1 MVNTL
6 FLYLSPLYVTFRK
19 TNTLNLQVVYLDVLL
34 MWTRSLNRDSNSRL
48 LIVTCSSWVLVGE
61 YFVFLAQHEG
71 QIHTSLSLFYLIFF
85 IINIYKMFLLTIV
98 LRWISREIV
107 RFWNLR
113 SFSEMQRHR
122 QLWKSREYCII
133 TLLNKRQYQIVLQN
147 IFIVILISQ
156 MSNADEH
163 KNSRMVTNRRPS
175 SSQINLIVHVNYR
188 CCLGLKDNFFLLN
201 SLTSVK

>member
-133 TLLNKRQYQIVLQN
+133 TL
-147 IFIVILISQ
+147 F
-156 MSNADEH
+156 
-163 KNSRMVTNRRPS
+163 
-175 SSQINLIVHVNYR
+175 
-188 CCLGLKDNFFLLN
+188 
-201 SLTSVK
+201 

>member
-113 SFSEMQRHR
+113 SFSEMQRRR